1 MELTIPQVFGL
12 LVTGGLGGQG
22 LAFLLVG
29 LKARNL
35 WDEGEPGAGATVF
48 GGVII
53 LIMALALLFWVF
65 SG

>member
-1 MELTIPQVFGL
+1 MELTFFQVAGL
-12 LVTGGLGGQG
+12 LLTGGLGSQG
-22 LAFLLVG
+22 LVFLLVG

-48 GGVII
+48 GGALI
-53 LIMALALLFWVF
+53 LIMALALLIWVF

>member
-1 MELTIPQVFGL
+1 MDLTIPQVFGL

-48 GGVII
+48 GGAVF
-53 LIMALALLFWVF
+53 LAMALALLFWVF
-65 SG
+65 TG